1 MSLMDKLKKNST
13 IKESEILGKSKL
25 FTEKDVITTSVP
37 ALNIALSGKI
47 DGGFSSGVYMW
58 CGESRRF
65 KCLGGETP
73 LIIYENEE

>member
-13 IKESEILGKSKL
+13 IKEGDILGKSKL
-25 FTEKDVITTSVP
+25 FNEKEIITTSVP
-37 ALNIALSGKI
+37 ALNIALSGRV

-65 KCLGGETP
+65 KCLGGESQ
-73 LIIYENEE
+73 LIIYEKEE